1 MKQIDT
7 ETIQKIIAWLEN
19 VKTRPQM
26 FFSAI
31 DPESVEKGLYWFHMA
46 FVNLDYNFPPSK
58 SIVAER
64 GLGENTMKLSEQLK
78 KRNMSNTEIVEEIL
92 DIEINSWKQF
102 LVERIESYRN
112 FIEKVI
118 GEYAAIPYSHGE
130 IEQRTYFDRE
140 KDVYM
145 LYVVGWDD
153 GKRIH
158 SINIHADI
166 IDGKI
171 WIQQDGTEDGIA
183 TDLELAGVPK
193 SDIVLAWHEPELRK
207 YTEYAVA

>member
-19 VKTRPQM
+19 VKTRPQK
-26 FFSAI
+26 FFGAI
-31 DPESVEKGLYWFHMA
+31 EPESVENGLYWFQMA

-58 SIVAER
+58 GFAAKR

-78 KRNMSNTEIVEEIL
+78 KRDLSDAEIVEEIL
-92 DIEINSWKQF
+92 DIEINFWKQF

-112 FIEKVI
+112 FVEKVI

-130 IEQRTYFDRE
+130 IEQRVYFDRE

-166 IDGKI
+166 ISGKI
-171 WIQQDGTEDGIA
+171 WIQHDNTEEGIA
-183 TDLELAGVPK
+183 TDLEQADVPK
-193 SDIVLAWHEPELRK
+193 SDIVLAFHAPELRK